1 MNHGLTNLIQ
11 IKNKTVL
18 KKEKIASL
26 VQIKFLQV
34 NFWR

>member
-26 VQIKFLQV
+26 VQVKGKKTIT
-34 NFWR
+34 